1 MKKKAVMILL
11 TAILGFS
18 NVMSPSLCA
27 SAQESAQEETGGSSE
42 EEDKSLLERGAEI
55 GSDLYEKMDEMV
67 DSVDKKSL
75 RRSIREAL
83 EEMDALGISP
93 TVIAEQTLGIKAVP
107 DEKDGSASSPGDLL
121 IKDAQREVRKKTE
134 GFFSMLWDKFLDTL
148 ESMISTGI
156 SIFAGQDEKNA

>member
-27 SAQESAQEETGGSSE
+27 SAQESTQEETGSSSE

-107 DEKDGSASSPGDLL
+107 DEKDSSASS
-121 IKDAQREVRKKTE
+121 R
-134 GFFSMLWDKFLDTL
+134 
-148 ESMISTGI
+148 
-156 SIFAGQDEKNA
+156 

>member
-27 SAQESAQEETGGSSE
+27 SAQESTQEETGSSSE

-107 DEKDGSASSPGDLL
+107 DETL
-121 IKDAQREVRKKTE
+121 IKDAQNVVRKKTE

-148 ESMISTGI
+148 ESMISTGL